1 MRKIFL
7 LALASC
13 LRSTQFHCDTD
24 TACGAAGRCETD
36 VGFCSVQDQTC
47 TSGFRFG
54 DSAGTLAGACVNA
67 GGNID
72 ASMID
77 SSGSNMGS
85 DAGSGS
91 GSGSGSCPSDYMAV
105 SGGNPNHKYKALA
118 STDWGTAAS
127 MCSMAN
133 PVGYLAVPDD
143 ANELAGIAT
152 LGGTGKYWVG
162 IDDIA
167 TEGSYVNVK
176 TLMTQTFLPWA
187 GGEPDNNGNQD
198 CVAGKNPTEI
208 ETDQCG
214 QSNPAVCECE
224 D

>member
-1 MRKIFL
+1 MRKL
-7 LALASC
+7 LLLSLASC

-47 TSGFRFG
+47 SSGFRFG
-54 DSAGTLAGACVNA
+54 DAAGSLAGSCVNP
-67 GGNID
+67 GGNVD

-77 SSGSNMGS
+77 SLVKM
-85 DAGSGS
+85 DGSGS
-91 GSGSGSCPSDYMAV
+91 GSGSGSCASDYMTV
-105 SGGNPNHKYKALA
+105 SGGNTNHKYKALA
-118 STDWGTAAS
+118 ATDWGAAAS
-127 MCSMAN
+127 MCNTAN
-133 PVGYLAVPDD
+133 PIGYLAVPDD
-143 ANELAGIAT
+143 PNELDGIST
-152 LGGTGKYWVG
+152 LGGGGGYWVG

-167 TEGSYVNVK
+167 MEGVYVNVK
-176 TLMTQTFLPWA
+176 TLTAQGFLPWA

-198 CVAGKNPTEI
+198 CVAGKNATEI

-214 QSNPAVCECE
+214 QSKPAVCECE